1 MRPLG
6 AIRINPK
13 NPRTHNA
20 QQIRQIS
27 RSITR
32 FGFVNPIIIDDDGL
46 IVAGAGRYLAAE
58 ALGLEE
64 VPTLKVA
71 FVTEADRRAF
81 ALADN
86 RVAELSTWNE
96 NLLAAEFEFL
106 FEAEFDDIEI
116 TGFDAIEIDDIILDD
131 AQSCND
137 SEAAI
142 ELPEGDAE
150 AVTRL
155 GDLWHVGDHRLLCGD
170 ALASTSYDLL
180 LGDQRAQMVFADPPY
195 NVRVSDISGSGQIQ
209 HREFS
214 QASGEMTAPEFTA
227 FLRATFRH
235 LVNFSADGSIHFHCM
250 DWRHIREITD
260 AADGV
265 YSDLKNLI
273 VWAKSNGGQGSFYRS
288 AHEMIFAF
296 KSGRAPHINNFGLGE
311 KGRYR
316 TNVWRYPGANT
327 FRKGRMDDL
336 RSHPT
341 VKPLRMVADAIRDCS
356 KQRGLI
362 LDPFS
367 GSGTTLVAAARTGR
381 RG

>member
-32 FGFVNPIIIDDDGL
+32 FGFVNPIIINDDGL

-116 TGFDAIEIDDIILDD
+116 TGFDAIEIDDIMLGDEQVSDD
-131 AQSCND
+131 D
-137 SEAAI
+137 EPPV
-142 ELPEGDAE
+142 ELPEADAQ
-150 AVTRL
+150 AVSRT
-155 GDLWHVGDHRLLCGD
+155 GDLWQIGDHRLLCGD
-170 ALASTSYDLL
+170 ALDPDSYDRLL
-180 LGDQRAQMVFADPPY
+180 EGERAQLVFADPPY
-195 NVRVSDISGSGQIQ
+195 NVRISGISGSGQIK
-209 HREFS
+209 HREFAH
-214 QASGEMTAPEFTA
+214 ASGEMTKPEFTA
-227 FLRATFRH
+227 FLRMVFRH
-235 LVNFSADGSIHFHCM
+235 LVNHSANGSIHFHCM
-250 DWRHIREITD
+250 DWRHLREITD

-265 YSDLKNLI
+265 YTELKNLI

-296 KSGRAPHINNFGLGE
+296 KSGRAQHINNFGLGE